1 MTFADWIL
9 SRSEAFRL
17 LMMKFRDHKQ
27 DTVEAFSKVKRKHLD
42 YERKF
47 EEHSDRLKQHEE
59 IIKLLHEK
67 IGSEAK
73 PKLVIRE
80 SASAVSAIVK
90 RAKKR

>member
-67 IGSEAK
+67 IGADAK

-80 SASAVSAIVK
+80 SASSVSAIVK

>member
-67 IGSEAK
+67 IGAEAK
-73 PKLVIRE
+73 PKLIIRE
-80 SASAVSAIVK
+80 SAIIKKAS
-90 RAKKR
+90 KKR

>member
-1 MTFADWIL
+1 MAFADWLL

-47 EEHSDRLKQHEE
+47 EEHADKLKQIEE
-59 IIKLLHEK
+59 ILQLLHEK
-67 IGSEAK
+67 VGEGKPRIIVKENAGS
-73 PKLVIRE
+73 
-80 SASAVSAIVK
+80 SAIVK
-90 RAKKR
+90 RASRKK

>member
-1 MTFADWIL
+1 MAFADWLL

-47 EEHSDRLKQHEE
+47 EEHADKLKQIEE
-59 IIKLLHEK
+59 VLKLIHEK
-67 IGSEAK
+67 VGESK
-73 PKLVIRE
+73 PRIIVKE
-80 SASAVSAIVK
+80 HAVNSAIVK
-90 RAKKR
+90 RASKKK